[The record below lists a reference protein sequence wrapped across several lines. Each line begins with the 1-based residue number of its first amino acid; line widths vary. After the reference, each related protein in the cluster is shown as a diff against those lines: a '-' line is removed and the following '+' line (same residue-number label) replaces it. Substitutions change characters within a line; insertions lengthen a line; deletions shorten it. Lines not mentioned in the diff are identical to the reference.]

1 MRVEGKVIQWDDAKG
16 YGFIAPSAG
25 GSKIFV
31 HARAFGLRS
40 RRPFVGER
48 VSYEVGLDGQ
58 GKSRAMNVRSLEPKP
73 APAGPAPGA
82 GGPRGAGGG
91 GAAPSGAGR
100 AAGGA
105 AAGRSGP
112 AGQRAAGASG
122 ARSGASR
129 AAGAATASGSSSAS
143 NAELGLIPVFASLV
157 LLTHLAWPLP
167 HALWGVYMAMSLA
180 TFIVYA
186 LDKRA
191 AKLGQWRVKENTL
204 HGLALLC
211 GWPGALLAQHLLRH
225 KSAKPGFRRLFWL
238 STALNILLFVL
249 VFTPLVPSLLRSHA
263 AGVL

>member
-31 HARAFGLRS
+31 HARAFGLRP

-58 GKSRAMNVRSLEPKP
+58 GKSRAIEVRSLEPRP
-73 APAGPAPGA
+73 APAGPPPAASGRRPAGA
-82 GGPRGAGGG
+82 SA
-91 GAAPSGAGR
+91 SGAS
-100 AAGGA
+100 
-105 AAGRSGP
+105 SGP
-112 AGQRAAGASG
+112 AGRPTGASKG
-122 ARSGASR
+122 ASKRAQPGSGSGAGTHR
-129 AAGAATASGSSSAS
+129 ASGTAS
-143 NAELGLIPVFASLV
+143 NAELWLIPLFASLV

-167 HALWGVYMAMSLA
+167 HALWGGYMAMSLA

-191 AKLGQWRVKENTL
+191 ARLGQWRVKESTL
-204 HGLALLC
+204 HGLAVLC

-225 KSAKPGFRRLFWL
+225 KSAKPSFRRLFWL

-249 VFTPLVPSLLRSHA
+249 VFTPLLTSLLRSS
-263 AGVL
+263 GVAVV